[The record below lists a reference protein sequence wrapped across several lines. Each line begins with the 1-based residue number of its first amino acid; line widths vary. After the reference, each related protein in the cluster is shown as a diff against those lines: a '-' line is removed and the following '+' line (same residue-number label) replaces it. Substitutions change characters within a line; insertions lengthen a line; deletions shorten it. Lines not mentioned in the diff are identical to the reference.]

1 MRTLPHRTWCM
12 EEEVKNIEQALDKID
27 QAAQGSDPVSLGTI
41 VEGVGS
47 RTFGPLLLLAG
58 IVMTSPLSGIPG
70 IPTSMSLLVLVIAAQ
85 LLIGRKH
92 FWLPNWI
99 LRRSVS
105 RKRLNKAISWLKKPA
120 GFVDRLLRP
129 RLAFLVHPIGTY
141 IIAVM
146 CTVIA
151 AGMPFMEVVPFSA
164 SAAGVAICA
173 FGVALVAQD
182 GAIAL
187 FGYAW
192 TGVTLYLIGS
202 YLL

>member
-1 MRTLPHRTWCM
+1 MGQD
-12 EEEVKNIEQALDKID
+12 VKNIEQALDKID
-27 QAAQGSDPVSLGTI
+27 QAAQDSDPVSLGSI

-58 IVMTSPLSGIPG
+58 IVMASPLSGIPG
-70 IPTSMSLLVLVIAAQ
+70 MPTSMSVLVLVIAAQ

-92 FWLPNWI
+92 FWLPNW
-99 LRRSVS
+99 LLKRSVS
-105 RKRLNKAISWLKKPA
+105 RKRLSKAISWLKKPA
-120 GFVDRLLRP
+120 RFIDRLLRP

-146 CTVIA
+146 CIVIA
-151 AGMPFMEVVPFSA
+151 AGMPFMELVPFSA
-164 SAAGVAICA
+164 TAAGVAICA

-187 FGYAW
+187 FAYAW
-192 TGVTLYLIGS
+192 TGVTFYLVGS